1 MTAPVEKGL
10 PASID
15 NECAT
20 LGSVLLNRDAIVAI
34 APWLRPDHMY
44 LEKNAWIYAAML
56 ACYSRRVPTDLR
68 MVAEELKRANR
79 LDEVGG
85 IGYLADLIDAVPTS
99 YHVEHY
105 ARAVLRAA
113 TFRNII
119 QAGGRIAALGY
130 DEQDDEANTIANCYA
145 VLDAATQRP
154 NMTAALL
161 PLSVVADA
169 RYEEVHTAI
178 EGGQQVQTG
187 VMTGLRDFDEIT
199 GGLHKSDLIIVAA
212 RPSVG
217 KSSWALSVARN
228 IAERG
233 HRVDIFSLEMSKEQN
248 LDRLIAMRTGMNL
261 MSVRQL
267 AMDDTGL
274 GAYMDALGWA
284 HGLPIAIDD
293 QPALTLHDI
302 RTRLLRR
309 QAEEG
314 PPAVVMI
321 DYLGLMRA
329 PKARSRYDEVSE
341 IARGLKNLAKE
352 LNVPIVAFSQLSR
365 AVEGR
370 NSHVPML
377 SDLRESGEI
386 EQAADVVVFIYREE
400 LYDRDT
406 DKKGIA
412 ELHIAKHRHG
422 PIGVIPTRFDGSTTQ
437 FMDLTYRTPD
447 GY

>member
-1 MTAPVEKGL
+1 MTTDKGM

-15 NECAT
+15 AERAT
-20 LGSVLLNRDAIVAI
+20 LGSILLNREAIVAI
-34 APWLRPDHMY
+34 APWLQPEAFY
-44 LEKNAWIYAAML
+44 LEANAWVYAAMV
-56 ACYSRRVPTDLR
+56 ACYNRRVPPDLR
-68 MVAEELKRANR
+68 MVADELRRANK
-79 LDEVGG
+79 LETIGG
-85 IGYLADLIDAVPTS
+85 IGYLVELTDATPTS

-105 ARAVLRAA
+105 ARVVLQAA
-113 TFRNII
+113 TRRAII
-119 QAGGRIAALGY
+119 SAGAKIAALGY
-130 DEQDDEANTIANCYA
+130 DEQDDDADTIANCYA
-145 VLDAATQRP
+145 ALDAATQRP
-154 NMTAALL
+154 NTTAALL

-178 EGGQQVQTG
+178 EGGSQVQTG
-187 VMTGLRDFDEIT
+187 IMTGLRDFDEIT
-199 GGLHKSDLIIVAA
+199 GGLHKSDLVVVAA

-217 KSSWALSVARN
+217 KSSWALTVAKN

-233 HRVDIFSLEMSKEQN
+233 QRIDIFSLEMSRQQN

-261 MSVRQL
+261 MDVRQL
-267 AMDDTGL
+267 ALDEAGL
-274 GAYMDALGWA
+274 GLYMAALGWA
-284 HGLPIAIDD
+284 HKLPIAIDD
-293 QPALTLHDI
+293 QPSLTLHDI

-321 DYLGLMRA
+321 DYLGLMRV

-352 LNVPIVAFSQLSR
+352 LDVPVVAFSQLSR

-386 EQAADVVVFIYREE
+386 EQSADIVMFIYREE
-400 LYDRDT
+400 LYEKDT

-422 PIGVIPTRFDGSTTQ
+422 PIGVVVTRFDGATTQ
-437 FMDLTYRTPD
+437 FLDHSYRSPE

>member
-1 MTAPVEKGL
+1 MTALAEKSL
-10 PASID
+10 PASI
-15 NECAT
+15 EAEQAT

-34 APWLRPDHMY
+34 APWLPAEAFY
-44 LEKNAWIYAAML
+44 LEKNAWVYAAML
-56 ACYSRRVPTDLR
+56 ACYSRRVPPDLR
-68 MVAEELKRANR
+68 MVAEELKRADR
-79 LDEVGG
+79 LDAIGG
-85 IGYLADLIDAVPTS
+85 TGYLAELVDAVPTS

-113 TFRNII
+113 TYRNII
-119 QAGGRIAALGY
+119 LAAGKIAAFGY

-145 VLDAATQRP
+145 ALDAATQRP
-154 NMTAALL
+154 NMQAALL

-169 RYEEVHTAI
+169 RYEEVHRAI
-178 EGGQQVQTG
+178 EGGEQVQTG
-187 VMTGLRDFDEIT
+187 IMTGLRDFDELT

-217 KSSWALSVARN
+217 KSSWALTVARN
-228 IAERG
+228 VAERG
-233 HRVDIFSLEMSKEQN
+233 QRVDIFSLEMSKEQN
-248 LDRLIAMRTGMNL
+248 LDRLIAMRTGINL
-261 MSVRQL
+261 MTVRQL
-267 AMDDTGL
+267 AIDESGL
-274 GAYMDALGWA
+274 GVYLDALGWA

-321 DYLGLMRA
+321 DYLGLMRV

-386 EQAADVVVFIYREE
+386 EQAADVVAFIYREE
-400 LYDRDT
+400 LYDRET

-422 PIGVIPTRFDGSTTQ
+422 PIGVVPMRFDGSTTQ
-437 FMDLTYRTPD
+437 FTDLTWRTTD